1 MTARLIIGLVAL
13 VFIPICGMTAT
24 FKTFEAVDKVDDKL
38 PQDQQFDHAWW
49 YPSKY
54 QRLHREYKRLYPEG
68 RVLFQFRI
76 ATALMFVCLLICGW
90 GFGTLA
96 R

>member
-1 MTARLIIGLVAL
+1 MIGTV
-13 VFIPICGMTAT
+13 
-24 FKTFEAVDKVDDKL
+24 KTFEAVDKVNDKL
-38 PQDQQFDHAWW
+38 PKDQQFDHCWW

-54 QRLHREYKRLYPEG
+54 QRLHREYRRLYPEG

-90 GFGTLA
+90 GFGILA